1 MGPGDDRYYGS
12 FYVGPEWSDNVW
24 GGPGD
29 DILEG
34 RAGQDYLS
42 GGPGNDSI
50 WGHNG
55 VDFLV
60 GGEDDDVLNGGNGDD
75 QLEGG
80 AGADTLF
87 GGAREDALWGNKRPT
102 YGSLWGVLESPDYT
116 VDQLSGGDGTDAF
129 HAAYYTYEILLVG
142 SFPLTLKVYL
152 EQDVMLDFVGPNHR
166 NPSICDSEIEY
177 FLGPQLFSWSG
188 SR

>member
-1 MGPGDDRYYGS
+1 M
-12 FYVGPEWSDNVW
+12 
-24 GGPGD
+24 
-29 DILEG
+29 
-34 RAGQDYLS
+34 
-42 GGPGNDSI
+42 
-50 WGHNG
+50 
-55 VDFLV
+55 
-60 GGEDDDVLNGGNGDD
+60 
-75 QLEGG
+75 
-80 AGADTLF
+80 
-87 GGAREDALWGNKRPT
+87 
-102 YGSLWGVLESPDYT
+102 GVLESPDYT

-166 NPSICDSEIEY
+166 NPCICDSEIEY